1 MTPTTPPVRATSRPR
16 NRKKVVGV
24 IQQVAALP
32 YRTYPDGSPSAPFV
46 LLITSR
52 QTGRW
57 VVPKGNMMVG
67 KAAHEAAAI
76 EAEEEAGVTGIIS
89 PLPVGRYR
97 YTKLLAGGGSV
108 MAEVELFPL
117 AVTAVRKKWIEMD
130 QRKRRWFAIGEAA
143 SVVDEVEL
151 GELINLFGE
160 GRGPR
165 PVA

>member
-1 MTPTTPPVRATSRPR
+1 M
-16 NRKKVVGV
+16 

-67 KAAHEAAAI
+67 KAPHEAAAI
-76 EAEEEAGVTGIIS
+76 EAEEEAGVKGIIS

-108 MAEVELFPL
+108 IAEVELFPL
-117 AVTAVRKKWIEMD
+117 AVTEVRKKWIEMD

-143 SVVDEVEL
+143 TVVDEVEL

-165 PVA
+165 PVG

>member
-1 MTPTTPPVRATSRPR
+1 M
-16 NRKKVVGV
+16 

-32 YRTYPDGSPSAPFV
+32 YRIFPEGSPSAPFV
-46 LLITSR
+46 LLVTSR

-57 VVPKGNMMVG
+57 VVPKGNLMVG

-76 EAEEEAGVTGIIS
+76 EAEEEAGVIGIIS
-89 PLPVGRYR
+89 PLSIGQFRYQ
-97 YTKLLAGGGSV
+97 KLLAGGGSV
-108 MAEVELFPL
+108 IAEVELFPL
-117 AVTAVRKKWIEMD
+117 AVTNVRKKWIEMD

-143 SVVDEVEL
+143 AAVDEVEL

-165 PVA
+165 PAR